1 MVVCV
6 CTVYVCV
13 CVSLYQ
19 CSSIGVQ
26 KNTCNYKITKSIIF
40 FSKLVECNKFFI
52 SCGKSNFFC
61 NFPFFQNFY
70 FELES

>member
-1 MVVCV
+1 MFVCV
-6 CTVYVCV
+6 CTVYVSV

-40 FSKLVECNKFFI
+40 FQNWLNAT
-52 SCGKSNFFC
+52 NF
-61 NFPFFQNFY
+61 N
-70 FELES
+70 FELYQNLNINSKKLWFIFGHP